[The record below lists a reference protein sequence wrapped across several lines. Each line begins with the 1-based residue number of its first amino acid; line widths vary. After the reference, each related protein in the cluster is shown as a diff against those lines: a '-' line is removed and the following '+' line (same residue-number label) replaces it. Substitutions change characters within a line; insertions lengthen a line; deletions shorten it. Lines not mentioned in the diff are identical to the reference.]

1 MRCEMKVLLGDNL
14 LSFSAFG
21 IVKYRQMMNLPVF
34 LYQGKFLTEDDYMHY
49 NASSYVKIDPDT
61 YEGVSCDEDDDV
73 HAICADLG
81 DEVSVEEF
89 EMHRYSLKI
98 VGWFDWE
105 QRTDPSII
113 RLWEKYGDRVF
124 DQEDVRC
131 IDVPSDADVYV
142 TEDDDGFEY
151 VCEKH
156 RTWM

>member
-1 MRCEMKVLLGDNL
+1 MKVLLGNYDFG
-14 LSFSAFG
+14 FSAFG
-21 IVKYRQMMNLPVF
+21 HVKLRQMMNLPVF

-89 EMHRYSLKI
+89 ENHQYSLRDWL
-98 VGWFDWE
+98 VWE
-105 QRTDPSII
+105 QRTDPSVI
-113 RLWEKYGDRVF
+113 RLWEKYGDRIF
-124 DQEDVRC
+124 NHEGVRC
-131 IDVPSDADVYV
+131 VDVPADADVYV
-142 TEDDDGFEY
+142 TSNVSGLEY